1 VVLSLFLQTHLLK
14 CDSMFCAEKNPY
26 RVKVSFDGKQV
37 HVSPMGVDERKGL
50 VSRTLARCEE
60 FMAQVFLQER
70 RPKDALMDLTHFF
83 RQRGWNIVPE
93 Q

>member
-1 VVLSLFLQTHLLK
+1 MVLSLFLLPHLLK
-14 CDSMFCAEKNPY
+14 CVSMFCAEKSPY
-26 RVKVSFDGKQV
+26 RVEVSFDGKQV
-37 HVSPMGVDERKGL
+37 HVKPLEVDERKGL